1 MSGLKHVSTATTLG
15 SAMPQTPLIHNNNIA
30 ANNNMDED
38 ATSSNEIQIVQE
50 TTNSSSSASKQPS
63 SLTEAALL
71 EHNKSTSSSSSNQTN
86 GGGLSSTNDYIAR
99 WAMETRRQ
107 LSVIIDEKPFPCE
120 VVPIETFGP
129 KIIDNPQYLLC
140 KSRLGAGNGISTTP
154 PATNAVATAAKPV
167 TQASVSKPA
176 ANAILP
182 PKTVNAAQNKDVKP
196 TLTGANP
203 SLPNAANN
211 INHKQAAT
219 AISNG
224 NNNNNTTTTN
234 IRPQISSRDDARFLS
249 SRSKKARV
257 LNVLS

>member
-1 MSGLKHVSTATTLG
+1 
-15 SAMPQTPLIHNNNIA
+15 MPPTSLIHNNIA
-30 ANNNMDED
+30 ANNNLDED
-38 ATSSNEIQIVQE
+38 ATSSNEIQIFQE
-50 TTNSSSSASKQPS
+50 TPNSSSSASKQPS

-71 EHNKSTSSSSSNQTN
+71 EHNKSTSSSTSNQTN

-176 ANAILP
+176 ANVILP

-196 TLTGANP
+196 ILTGANA

-224 NNNNNTTTTN
+224 NNNNNTTTN